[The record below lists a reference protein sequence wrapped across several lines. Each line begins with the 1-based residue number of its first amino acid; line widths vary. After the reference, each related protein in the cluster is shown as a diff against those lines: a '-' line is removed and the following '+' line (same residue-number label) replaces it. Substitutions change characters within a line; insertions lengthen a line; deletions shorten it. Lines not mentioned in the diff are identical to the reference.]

1 MTTDSSKTSTRK
13 TIILATGAW
22 HPTHLYDP
30 LKHAL
35 AAHKVDLIVPD
46 LPTMGVEATGLTWEA
61 DVAALLAAAE
71 PLFEQGR
78 EIAIMGHSYGG
89 IPACVATRGNSVA
102 ERAAQGK
109 KGGFNHFVLLCA
121 FALPQRGVSLKGMLP
136 GQEWLDWQEEV
147 KRGDGREQIIC
158 RPHAKDLFYND
169 LPVEKAEATFATLVP
184 QSLAAQTTAVDYV
197 ATDVHSS
204 VPKTYIICDVDV
216 AFPAVLQKQMA
227 DACGFRQFHVSGGHS
242 AFMSV
247 PEEVAKVLVDQVVG
261 GGEPSVDRVKVLD
274 EKADVTKKGLG
285 ARVKEW
291 IGKLIPAWS

>member
-121 FALPQRGVSLKGMLP
+121 FALPQRWVSLKGMLP

-147 KRGDGREQIIC
+147 KRGDGRVSFSLLQPKVSDNADGLQSVIGTNHLPPAC
-158 RPHAKDLFYND
+158 QRPLLQRSARRESRGDLCHTC
-169 LPVEKAEATFATLVP
+169 AAVP
-184 QSLAAQTTAVDYV
+184 RGSDYRRRLR
-197 ATDVHSS
+197 
-204 VPKTYIICDVDV
+204 CDRCS
-216 AFPAVLQKQMA
+216 FL
-227 DACGFRQFHVSGGHS
+227 C
-242 AFMSV
+242 
-247 PEEVAKVLVDQVVG
+247 DQN
-261 GGEPSVDRVKVLD
+261 LHH
-274 EKADVTKKGLG
+274 L
-285 ARVKEW
+285 
-291 IGKLIPAWS
+291 